1 MENNNITKKF
11 GKLYIVST
19 PIGNKDDISLR
30 AIKVLQ
36 SCDIVVCEEGK
47 IGARL
52 LHNYNINKPLEILNE
67 HNEQEKSFELIKLL
81 KEGKHLALT
90 SDCGTPLFADPGI
103 LLVNQAIQNNIE
115 LHSIPGAS
123 SIMTGLVLSGFTVD
137 RFLFAGFLSRDNDS
151 RINQIKSLSKE
162 TKTVVVLETPYRIM
176 PVLQAFADII
186 PYRKAYIGCNLT
198 LPFETNHYGNFKDLY
213 EKFRDLKFKG
223 EFIIIFEK
231 VLRKISKDK
240 SENFNKEEKSESKRD
255 GNGEFKRD
263 DRKDFKRDGNG
274 EFKRDDRK
282 DFKRDDNR
290 EFKRDGN
297 RESKRDGNREF
308 RRGDRK
314 DFKRDGNREFKRDD
328 RKDFKRDGN
337 REFKRDDNREF
348 KRDDNREFKRVDNR
362 EFKRDDKKDFRRD
375 DNREFRRD
383 DKKDFDKV
391 KYFKRKDRQL
401 IKRKKKK

>member
-36 SCDIVVCEEGK
+36 SCDIVVCEEEK

-67 HNEQEKSFELIKLL
+67 HNEAEKSFELIKLL

-123 SIMTGLVLSGFTVD
+123 SIMAGLVLSGFTVD
-137 RFLFAGFLSRDNDS
+137 RFLFAGFLSRINDS

-162 TKTVVVLETPYRIM
+162 TKTVVILETPYRIM

-198 LPFETNHYGNFKDLY
+198 LPFETNHYGNFKELY

-240 SENFNKEEKSESKRD
+240 SSNYDEDNFIIEENSES
-255 GNGEFKRD
+255 
-263 DRKDFKRDGNG
+263 
-274 EFKRDDRK
+274 
-282 DFKRDDNR
+282 
-290 EFKRDGN
+290 
-297 RESKRDGNREF
+297 SK
-308 RRGDRK
+308 
-314 DFKRDGNREFKRDD
+314 
-328 RKDFKRDGN
+328 
-337 REFKRDDNREF
+337 DDNREF
-348 KRDDNREFKRVDNR
+348 KRDDKRKFN
-362 EFKRDDKKDFRRD
+362 RDDKPA
-375 DNREFRRD
+375 FRRD
-383 DKKDFDKV
+383 DKRKFNRDDKPA
-391 KYFKRKDRQL
+391 FRRD
-401 IKRKKKK
+401 

>member
-314 DFKRDGNREFKRDD
+314 DFKRDGNRES
-328 RKDFKRDGN
+328 KRDGN

-375 DNREFRRD
+375 D
-383 DKKDFDKV
+383 KKDFDKV